1 MINQIWTTLD
11 SFVTS
16 KLLQIDLEK
25 LPSVVIQFVYGQIV
39 VRDLQ
44 IFKQT
49 AVRLT
54 GNMGKLSA
62 KQLAQAIY
70 TLARVNLPYIGE
82 MIAEGTEEFMKKT
95 KSHKKDYSQ
104 ERVAVL
110 WSNAKSGVLD
120 IELFKQMLALEIPN
134 IKNYN
139 ERIFVQLINA
149 VGTLSP
155 DLDSATLK
163 ELLEQVLAFL
173 EKHGR

>member
-1 MINQIWTTLD
+1 
-11 SFVTS
+11 
-16 KLLQIDLEK
+16 
-25 LPSVVIQFVYGQIV
+25 VVIQFVYGQIV

-49 AVRLT
+49 ALKLK
-54 GNMGKLSA
+54 GNMGRLSA
-62 KQLAQAIY
+62 KQLAQSIY

-82 MIAEGTEEFMKKT
+82 MIAEGTVEFMKKT
-95 KSHKKDYSQ
+95 RNSPKEYSQ

-120 IELFKQMLALEIPN
+120 IELFIDILKLEIPN
-134 IKNYN
+134 IKSYN
-139 ERIFVQLINA
+139 ERVFVQLINA

-155 DLDSATLK
+155 TLDSQTLNN
-163 ELLEQVLAFL
+163 LLEQVLSFL